1 VNVIGA
7 QAAGTAL
14 FDTTADAVVALS
26 DDDRDT
32 MLEQIQQVPY
42 MGKLKIEWRPARKEF
57 FIVLT
62 SADRLPPS
70 FMAEPVAQ
78 A

>member
-1 VNVIGA
+1 MPTSVARV
-7 QAAGTAL
+7 QPPGTAL
-14 FDTTADAVVALS
+14 FDESADVIIALS
-26 DDDRDT
+26 QEARDD
-32 MLEQIQQVPY
+32 M
-42 MGKLKIEWRPARKEF
+42 IEAIHEVTVECGAPRLARTEF

>member
-1 VNVIGA
+1 
-7 QAAGTAL
+7 
-14 FDTTADAVVALS
+14 
-26 DDDRDT
+26 
-32 MLEQIQQVPY
+32 

>member
-14 FDTTADAVVALS
+14 FDTTADAFVALS

-32 MLEQIQQVPY
+32 MLEQIQ
-42 MGKLKIEWRPARKEF
+42 
-57 FIVLT
+57 
-62 SADRLPPS
+62 
-70 FMAEPVAQ
+70 
-78 A
+78 